1 MRIICM
7 SSEFS
12 NGTPARVHR
21 PTGTVELA
29 PSFFQ
34 LTPDQRH
41 FVLLHEI
48 GHYALNT
55 RSEYDADAWAAGQMQ
70 KDVGLKRTFRAMNG
84 ALRMSPASDSRRV
97 ALFNRM
103 VMYDNRLNGNDM
115 KTIGPCVYMP
125 ETDEMQ
131 PYRVLSFDGEDGFTF
146 NNNFIPS
153 DMNTPA
159 YPVEASEFVRW
170 CQNAHRPCS
179 NTALLLYRKAKA
191 KAWSN
196 YQQLPSGV
204 SVGYDPN
211 AIDVTGIKGGRELT
225 GPDGKPIF
233 VQLPQPMSE
242 SDKND
247 GTNKGVFG
255 MFLFLAAV
263 AAVTYII
270 YKNLK

>member
-1 MRIICM
+1 M
-7 SSEFS
+7 SSEFD

-21 PTGTVELA
+21 PTGIVELA

-34 LTPDQRH
+34 LTPDQRR
-41 FVLLHEI
+41 FVLLHEV

-84 ALRMSPASDSRRV
+84 ALRTSPASDSRRV

-115 KTIGPCVYMP
+115 KTIGPCVYMT
-125 ETDEMQ
+125 ESDVMQ

-153 DMNTPA
+153 DINTPA
-159 YPVEASEFVRW
+159 YPVEAPEFVRW

-179 NTALLLYRKAKA
+179 NTSLSLYRKAKA

-204 SVGYDPN
+204 RVGYDPN
-211 AIDVTGIKGGRELT
+211 AIDVTDIKGERELT

-233 VQLPQPMSE
+233 VQPPQPMSE
-242 SDKND
+242 SENND

-263 AAVTYII
+263 AAVAYIV
-270 YKNLK
+270 YKNL